1 MFFILPETKN
11 IPLEELSAIFGDEDE
26 VVLYSRDI
34 VIDNNTHKLVLNT
47 HTEGAD
53 LVRKI
58 TELYSAGDKEAETGP
73 KANSSEVEI
82 ALI

>member
-34 VIDNNTHKLVLNT
+34 MIDNNTHKLVLNT

-53 LVRKI
+53 LVREI
-58 TELYSAGDKEAETGP
+58 TEFYKSDDKTPDPGP
-73 KANSSEVEI
+73 KTNSSEIEVV
-82 ALI
+82 